1 MMRSPIRSLVLLAV
15 LAHAAEAQ
23 GSVATQGYGY
33 PTGQLS
39 AAANGGGGAAA
50 EIDAASALN
59 PAALAAGARYS
70 VYMQFEPEFRATR
83 LGGAEERV
91 RVMRFPGFSASGGWG
106 KFAAGVSFTTLLDRT
121 WLNQYADTQAV
132 GGIAT
137 PSSVIASS
145 DGGITDVRFALA
157 YAVRPRLQVGLALHA
172 LSGQNRIDFG
182 RTFSDS
188 SGLGSAE
195 QSSTLNFGGRGL
207 SLGVIGMPIADL
219 VIGASL
225 RTSGPLSVRQDGDPL
240 ASAQLP
246 SRMGI
251 GASWIGIPNTTLSVR
266 VDQTRWTRM
275 AELGSARMST
285 FDATDLG
292 AGLEVV
298 GPRIAGGL
306 TALRVG
312 VRERGLPFGVEG
324 EAVRE
329 RTTSGGLSVPLGRS
343 RGQIDLGLQRAT
355 RTSSSAATE
364 QAWLL
369 SLGFGI
375 RP

>member
-1 MMRSPIRSLVLLAV
+1 MIPRLLRPIALLGLCALVAK
-15 LAHAAEAQ
+15 AQ
-23 GSVATQGYGY
+23 GSVAGQGYGY

-50 EIDAASALN
+50 EIDAASAIN
-59 PAALAAGARYS
+59 PAALAAGARYG
-70 VYMQFEPEFRATR
+70 VYLQFEPEFRSTR
-83 LGGAEERV
+83 VGGVEEKV
-91 RVMRFPGFSASGGWG
+91 RVMRFPGFAVSGGWG
-106 KFAAGVSFTTLLDRT
+106 KFAAGVSFSTLLDRT
-121 WLNQYADTQAV
+121 WRNQYADTQSV
-132 GGIAT
+132 GGVRT

-145 DGGITDVRFALA
+145 DGGITDARFSVA
-157 YAVRPRLQVGLALHA
+157 YAVRPRWQVGLALHA
-172 LSGQNRIDFG
+172 ITGQNRIAFG

-207 SLGVIGMPIADL
+207 SLGVIGVPIEHL
-219 VIGASL
+219 VVGASM
-225 RTSGPLSVRQDGDPL
+225 RTSGPLTVRQDGRSL
-240 ASAQLP
+240 AAADLP

-266 VDQTRWTRM
+266 FDKTRWTRM
-275 AELGSARMST
+275 AALGSTRMST
-285 FDATDLG
+285 FDATDIG

-298 GPRIAGGL
+298 GPRIAGGA

-312 VRERGLPFGVEG
+312 IRDRGLPFGIDG
-324 EAVRE
+324 EAVGE
-329 RTTSGGLSVPLGRS
+329 RTTSGGLSIPLGRS

-355 RTSSSAATE
+355 RTSSVATE
-364 QAWLL
+364 KAWLL

>member
-1 MMRSPIRSLVLLAV
+1 MSYPLLRLIALLGASSL
-15 LAHAAEAQ
+15 AAQAQ

-50 EIDAASALN
+50 EIDAASAIN

-70 VYMQFEPEFRATR
+70 VYMQFEPEFRSTR
-83 LGGAEERV
+83 SGGAEERV
-91 RVMRFPGFSASGGWG
+91 RVMRFPGFAASGGWG

-121 WLNQYADTQAV
+121 WLNQYADTQSV

-145 DGGITDVRFALA
+145 DGGITDARFSIA
-157 YAVRPRLQVGLALHA
+157 YALRPRLQVGLALHS
-172 LSGQNRIDFG
+172 LSGQNRIVFG
-182 RTFSDS
+182 RAFSDS

-207 SLGVIGMPIADL
+207 SLGVIGMPIEDL

-225 RTSGPLSVRQDGDPL
+225 RTSGPLSVRQDGRAL
-240 ASAQLP
+240 ASADVP

-266 VDQTRWTRM
+266 FDQTRWTRM
-275 AELGSARMST
+275 AALGSTRMST
-285 FDATDLG
+285 FDATDIG

-298 GPRIAGGL
+298 GPRIAGGS
-306 TALRVG
+306 TAIRVG
-312 VRERGLPFGVEG
+312 VRDRGLPFGVDG
-324 EAVRE
+324 KAVGE
-329 RTTSGGLSVPLGRS
+329 RTTSGGMSIPLGRS

-355 RTSSSAATE
+355 RTSSVAAE
-364 QAWLL
+364 KAWLL

>member
-1 MMRSPIRSLVLLAV
+1 
-15 LAHAAEAQ
+15 
-23 GSVATQGYGY
+23 
-33 PTGQLS
+33 
-39 AAANGGGGAAA
+39 
-50 EIDAASALN
+50 
-59 PAALAAGARYS
+59 
-70 VYMQFEPEFRATR
+70 
-83 LGGAEERV
+83 
-91 RVMRFPGFSASGGWG
+91 
-106 KFAAGVSFTTLLDRT
+106 
-121 WLNQYADTQAV
+121 V

-145 DGGITDVRFALA
+145 DGGITDARFSIA

-172 LSGQNRIDFG
+172 VSGQNRILFG

-207 SLGVIGMPIADL
+207 SLGVIGMPIEDL
-219 VIGASL
+219 VVGASL
-225 RTSGPLSVRQDGDPL
+225 RTSGPLSVRQDGQSL
-240 ASAQLP
+240 ASADLP
-246 SRMGI
+246 SRMGV
-251 GASWIGIPNTTLSVR
+251 GVSWIGIPNTTLSVR
-266 VDQTRWTRM
+266 FDRTRWTQM
-275 AELGSARMST
+275 AALGSTQMST

-298 GPRIAGGL
+298 GPRIAGGS
-306 TALRVG
+306 TALRIG
-312 VRERGLPFGVEG
+312 IRDRGLPFGVDG
-324 EAVRE
+324 TAVGE

-355 RTSSSAATE
+355 RTSSVATE

>member
-1 MMRSPIRSLVLLAV
+1 MSHTLVRSIVLVAGLA
-15 LAHAAEAQ
+15 LTAQAQ

-50 EIDAASALN
+50 EIDAASAIN

-70 VYMQFEPEFRATR
+70 VYMQFEPEFRSTR

-121 WLNQYADTQAV
+121 WLNQYADTQSV

-145 DGGITDVRFALA
+145 DGGITDARFAVA
-157 YAVRPRLQVGLALHA
+157 YALRPRLQVGLALHA

-182 RTFSDS
+182 RVFSDS

-207 SLGVIGMPIADL
+207 SLGVIGMPVEDL

-225 RTSGPLSVRQDGDPL
+225 RTSGPLSVRQDGQSL
-240 ASAQLP
+240 ASADLP

-266 VDQTRWTRM
+266 FDKTRWTRM
-275 AELGSARMST
+275 AALGSTRMST
-285 FDATDLG
+285 FDATDVG

-298 GPRIAGGL
+298 GPRIAGGA
-306 TALRVG
+306 TALRIG
-312 VRERGLPFGVEG
+312 FRDRGLPFGVDG
-324 EAVRE
+324 TAVGE

-355 RTSSSAATE
+355 RTSSVATE

>member
-1 MMRSPIRSLVLLAV
+1 MIHPLVRSIVLLVV
-15 LAHAAEAQ
+15 LALAAQAQ

-50 EIDAASALN
+50 EIDAASAVN

-70 VYMQFEPEFRATR
+70 VYLQFEPEYRSTR
-83 LGGAEERV
+83 LGGAEEPV
-91 RVMRFPGFSASGGWG
+91 RVMRFPGFALSGGWG

-121 WLNQYADTQAV
+121 WLNQYADTQSV

-137 PSSVIASS
+137 PSTVIASS
-145 DGGITDVRFALA
+145 DGGITDARFAVA
-157 YAVRPRLQVGLALHA
+157 YAVRPRLQVGLAIHA
-172 LSGQNRIDFG
+172 VSGQNRIDFG

-207 SLGVIGMPIADL
+207 SLGVIGMPIQDL

-225 RTSGPLSVRQDGDPL
+225 RTSGPLSVRQDGQPL
-240 ASAQLP
+240 ASADLP

-251 GASWIGIPNTTLSVR
+251 GASWIGIPNTTLSAR
-266 VDQTRWTRM
+266 VDKTRWTRM
-275 AELGSARMST
+275 AALGSTRMST
-285 FDATDLG
+285 FDAIDSG

-298 GPRIAGGL
+298 GPRIAGGA

-312 VRERGLPFGVEG
+312 IRDRGLPFGVDG
-324 EAVRE
+324 KAVGE

-355 RTSSSAATE
+355 RTSSVATE
-364 QAWLL
+364 KAWLL

>member
-1 MMRSPIRSLVLLAV
+1 MSHTLVRSIVLVAGLA
-15 LAHAAEAQ
+15 LTAQAQ

-50 EIDAASALN
+50 EIDAASAIN

-70 VYMQFEPEFRATR
+70 VYMQFEPEFRSTR
-83 LGGAEERV
+83 LGGSEERV

-121 WLNQYADTQAV
+121 WLNQYADTQSV

-145 DGGITDVRFALA
+145 DGGITDARFAVA
-157 YAVRPRLQVGLALHA
+157 YALRPRLQVGLALHA
-172 LSGQNRIDFG
+172 LSGQNRIVFG

-207 SLGVIGMPIADL
+207 SLGVIGMPIEDL

-225 RTSGPLSVRQDGDPL
+225 RTSGPLSVRQDGQSL
-240 ASAQLP
+240 ASADLP

-266 VDQTRWTRM
+266 FDRTRWTRM
-275 AELGSARMST
+275 AALGSTRMST

-298 GPRIAGGL
+298 GPRIAGGA
-306 TALRVG
+306 TALRIG
-312 VRERGLPFGVEG
+312 FRDRGLPFGVDG
-324 EAVRE
+324 TAVGE

-355 RTSSSAATE
+355 RTSSVATE